1 MRALKKDTENKI
13 SIEKKIYQPPAGFMV
28 LEEKWLTSSPSRP
41 SIPSSPS
48 SPWETRTGRNQ
59 KRRSLPH
66 AYLETH
72 PVRTCNLRRNY
83 STLDPGNP
91 RTPCKRY
98 NTSQP
103 RGKDSTRIPR
113 LLEQEGAAPL
123 KTMIVHFFSCSWL
136 HNHKEVVDGIYK
148 TPWDYKLNH
157 LQMRKLTG
165 KWRKGKSG
173 GDERQKTR
181 ERRNWGQKVGVLGRT

>member
-98 NTSQP
+98 NNSQP
-103 RGKDSTRIPR
+103 CGWQRQARGFLGCWSRRGLPLWRQWLCISLVAFGSITTKRLWMEFTK
-113 LLEQEGAAPL
+113 LLEI
-123 KTMIVHFFSCSWL
+123 T
-136 HNHKEVVDGIYK
+136 N
-148 TPWDYKLNH
+148 
-157 LQMRKLTG
+157 
-165 KWRKGKSG
+165 
-173 GDERQKTR
+173 
-181 ERRNWGQKVGVLGRT
+181 